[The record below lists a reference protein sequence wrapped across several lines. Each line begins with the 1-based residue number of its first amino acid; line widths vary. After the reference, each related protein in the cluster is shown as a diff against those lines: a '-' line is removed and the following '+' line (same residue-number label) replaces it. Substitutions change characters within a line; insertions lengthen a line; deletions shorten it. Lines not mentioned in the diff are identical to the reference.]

1 MTERSTMSWNSLCR
15 KSAAAVTAT
24 LFDGNEEVFLKG
36 PSFVFV
42 SSLLRRCSRLVF
54 DLVVVSV
61 VVVVLVVTV
70 VVVVAVVVD
79 VVVVV
84 VVHVVVVWPSRAV

>member
-1 MTERSTMSWNSLCR
+1 M
-15 KSAAAVTAT
+15 
-24 LFDGNEEVFLKG
+24 FDGNEEVFIIG
-36 PSFVFV
+36 AFFVFV

-54 DLVVVSV
+54 DLVVDSV

-84 VVHVVVVWPSRAV
+84 VVHVVVVVWPSIAV

>member
-24 LFDGNEEVFLKG
+24 LFDGNEEVFIIG
-36 PSFVFV
+36 AFFVFV

-54 DLVVVSV
+54 DLVVDSV
-61 VVVVLVVTV
+61 VVVVLFVTV
-70 VVVVAVVVD
+70 VVG

-84 VVHVVVVWPSRAV
+84 VVVVVVDVLVVVWQSRAV